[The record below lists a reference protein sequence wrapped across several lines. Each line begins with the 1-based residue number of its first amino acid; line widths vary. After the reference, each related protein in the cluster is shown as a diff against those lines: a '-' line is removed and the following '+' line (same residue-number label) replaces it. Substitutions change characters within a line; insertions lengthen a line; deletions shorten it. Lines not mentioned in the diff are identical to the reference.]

1 MKTKMSNYNRLKLLL
16 CGFAALL
23 TVCYLTAFRKTV
35 NEKRILVQN
44 REIVFNIGN
53 AEKLQE
59 TLINRISV
67 LNSDIV
73 EFPKEIN
80 IQEKLLEVVNS
91 SVSEKIKLIEI
102 PRQEYFEDADLSY
115 FNQSITVQGNFKEL
129 LLFLRTVEKDGG
141 LGRVCSADF
150 YKYHDRRTGVSAT
163 RLKLY
168 IQLIIP
174 KER

>member
-1 MKTKMSNYNRLKLLL
+1 MKMTYNNKLKLLL
-16 CGFAALL
+16 SGLL
-23 TVCYLTAFRKTV
+23 LLLAVCYLTSFRKTI

-44 REIVFNIGN
+44 REIVLNIYN

-59 TLINRISV
+59 SLINRISK

-73 EFPKEIN
+73 ELPREVN

-91 SVSEKIKLIEI
+91 PVSEKIRLIEI
-102 PRQEYFEDADLSY
+102 PIQEFFEDSDLLY
-115 FNQSITVQGNFKEL
+115 FNQSITVQGNFRDL
-129 LLFLRTVEKDGG
+129 LLFLRAVESDNR

-150 YKYHDRRTGVSAT
+150 YKFHDRRTGFSAT

-174 KER
+174 QKI